1 MLAGVEIIV
10 VTVAVIS
17 LGFAVPISY
26 CAGVLSDVVVGA
38 LIDMVVDV
46 IMDVVTGIGVEVL
59 ADANV
64 NVFASMMTALEFAVP
79 KPREG
84 FNC

>member
-10 VTVAVIS
+10 GAVAVIS

-26 CAGVLSDVVVGA
+26 FVDVLSD
-38 LIDMVVDV
+38 MVVACV
-46 IMDVVTGIGVEVL
+46 ITGFVPGIGVEML

-64 NVFASMMTALEFAVP
+64 NVFAFLMTVLEFAAP
-79 KPREG
+79 TPLREFG
-84 FNC
+84 C

>member
-1 MLAGVEIIV
+1 MLSGMEIIV

-17 LGFAVPISY
+17 LGF
-26 CAGVLSDVVVGA
+26 G
-38 LIDMVVDV
+38 V